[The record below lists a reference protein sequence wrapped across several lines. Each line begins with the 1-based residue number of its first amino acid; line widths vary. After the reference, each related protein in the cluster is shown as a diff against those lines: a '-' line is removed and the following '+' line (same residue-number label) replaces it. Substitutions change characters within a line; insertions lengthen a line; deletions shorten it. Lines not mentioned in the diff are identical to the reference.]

1 MSDWS
6 IYAEQQAPRTVAA
19 KALSASVIELPFGR
33 RRERFMRGLATAV
46 SALAAPGKA
55 CVNGVIR
62 RPLTLK

>member
-46 SALAAPGKA
+46 SALAA
-55 CVNGVIR
+55 CLGVLVVSAAALMIG
-62 RPLTLK
+62 LS